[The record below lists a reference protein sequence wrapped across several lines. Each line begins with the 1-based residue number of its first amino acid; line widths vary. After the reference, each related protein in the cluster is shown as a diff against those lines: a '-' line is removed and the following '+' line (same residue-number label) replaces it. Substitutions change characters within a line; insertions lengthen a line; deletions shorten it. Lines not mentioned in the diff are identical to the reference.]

1 MNAELPSLGAL
12 LGKALA
18 ARAPTGDRPLL
29 AATVQLLLDERANGH
44 VCLALA
50 EHAGTRAP
58 GGSLFPP
65 VEAWTTAL
73 RATGVCAAATDG
85 LADATGPALPLVLD
99 GAARLYLRRDHL
111 AERTLATFVRDRL
124 RTPDPADGTALR
136 AELDTLW
143 PQTADR
149 ERPDWQRIAVAA
161 AVRHSLCV
169 LTGGPGTGKTTTIA
183 WLLAVLLHRQP
194 DLRIAL
200 AAPTGK
206 AASRL
211 HEALLARAAT
221 IPSLRAVAERLR
233 PTTLHRLLGYAPSR
247 DTFWRGPDSPLPC
260 DVVVV
265 DEASMADPTL
275 LAQLCSA
282 LPAHARLVLAGDRDQ
297 LAAVA
302 AGQAL
307 GDLCRAVAGAG
318 CVSRPFARF
327 VRAVTGDEL
336 PVSDRATTLADAIVA
351 LQTSRRFGALP
362 GIGAF
367 AQALARRD
375 AASALAALQAGHAD
389 LQIEPEASRAFA
401 AFAPTVLAAVRAG
414 NAADAIRTGRILCA
428 VRHGPHG
435 ALAWNARVEAFLQQH
450 GVRTADPW
458 YPGRQVLVTA
468 NDHANNVWNG
478 DLGVVVVDAEGK
490 TQVAFPLGDGSV
502 RHIAPRRLPAH
513 ETAWATT
520 IHKAQGSEFDH
531 VLVAVPD
538 QPGPWWQ
545 APMLYTG
552 ITRARQRAI
561 VCADPNLL
569 GPALA
574 HWPTRSSG
582 LADALARL

>member
-1 MNAELPSLGAL
+1 MNAELPSLGAR
-12 LGKALA
+12 LGNALA

-50 EHAGTRAP
+50 EYAGTRAP
-58 GGSLFPP
+58 DGALFPP
-65 VEAWTTAL
+65 VEPWTAAL
-73 RATGVCAAATDG
+73 HATGVCSAATDD
-85 LADATGPALPLVLD
+85 LADAPSPALPLVLD

-124 RTPDPADGTALR
+124 RIPDPADGTNLR
-136 AELDTLW
+136 AELAALW
-143 PQTADR
+143 PEAADR

-161 AVRHSLCV
+161 AVRHSFCV
-169 LTGGPGTGKTTTIA
+169 LTGGPGTGKTTTIG
-183 WLLAVLLHRQP
+183 WLLAVLLQRQP

-211 HEALLARAAT
+211 HEALLARAAA
-221 IPSLRAVAERLR
+221 IPALRPVADRVR
-233 PTTLHRLLGYAPSR
+233 PTTLHRLLGYVPSR
-247 DTFWRGPDSPLPC
+247 DTFWRGPGSPLPC

-275 LAQLCSA
+275 LARLCSA
-282 LPAHARLVLAGDRDQ
+282 LPERARLVLAGDRDQ

-307 GDLCRAVAGAG
+307 GDICRAAAPSGG
-318 CVSRPFARF
+318 VSRSFADF
-327 VRAVTGDEL
+327 VHAATGDEL
-336 PVSDRATTLADAIVA
+336 PVSDRATPLADAIVA
-351 LQTSRRFGALP
+351 LRTSHRFGAGA

-367 AQALARRD
+367 TQALARRE
-375 AASALAALQAGHAD
+375 AAAALAVMQGGHAD
-389 LQIEPEASRAFA
+389 LQVEPEPTRAFA
-401 AFAPTVLAAVRAG
+401 AFAKAVLAALRSQRP
-414 NAADAIRTGRILCA
+414 ADAIRLGRILCA

-435 ALAWNARVEAFLQQH
+435 ALAWNARVEALLQQH

-513 ETAWATT
+513 ETAWAMT

-531 VLVAVPD
+531 VLVAMPD

-545 APMLYTG
+545 APLLYTG
-552 ITRARQRAI
+552 VTRARQRAI
-561 VCADPNLL
+561 VCADPGQL

-582 LADALARL
+582 LADALARI